1 MAVDPTAPALEI
13 RGMAK
18 AFPGVQALRG
28 VSFAVGSGEVH
39 AVVGENGAGKSTL
52 MKILAGALA
61 PDQGSFL
68 VGGRVM
74 PSFSPEASRRAGVA
88 IIYQEFNLIPHLSV
102 ADNICLGREPG
113 AAGWIDRRGVRAVA
127 RRWLSELE
135 AGVSPEAEVGS
146 LSVANR
152 QLVEIAKA
160 LSLNAGILIMDE
172 PASALSETERERL
185 FGLIGKLKAGGITIL
200 YVSHSLEEVFRLAD
214 RVTVLKDGERVF
226 TRRIADTSPEEVITG
241 MVGRKLDHLF
251 PPRAGEPG
259 EVLLEVRDARSGG
272 EVDGVSFSLRAGE
285 ILGLYGLVGAGRT
298 ELCKALFG
306 ARPLRGEVRLG
317 GKPVRFSSSRAAVRH
332 GLALLTE
339 DRKEE
344 GLIPGLSIRKNLA
357 LPSLRDRQ
365 ILGLVRCDAERR
377 ATAGMAADMRV
388 KCSSV
393 EEEVVSLSGGNQ
405 QKVVIGK
412 WLLSRPRVLICDE
425 PTRGVDIGAR
435 LEIYGRLRELAQK
448 GMGIIMVS
456 SELPEVLGMADRLL
470 VMRKGRISAE
480 LPAAEATEEKVLAAA
495 LGGSAAAGASP
506 ASAAASAVA
515 SSVRALGG
523 QAASRRPAFLAGFT
537 GTGLVV
543 FVTLAALLLAGILT
557 APSFLDSY
565 NLTSNIRAAAALG
578 IVAMGQAMV
587 MISGGV
593 DLSVSSTITL
603 TMILAAGLMA
613 GRPAMILPAVLVCL
627 GAGLV
632 MGLVNALAVV
642 KLKVVPFIATL
653 GVMSVGRGVVL
664 LITHGPVGA
673 VAPSFRLLSRGS
685 VGPVPSALIVAV
697 VVFTTAALI
706 MNRTRYGRH
715 LFALGGGREIA
726 RLAGIRVQRVQLA
739 SYLVSG
745 LCAAAAGLYLASR
758 TGVGDPSVGPGFDL
772 DSIIAVLIGGIP
784 FGGGRGNILG
794 VIAGVLLLTV
804 LGSLVNAWNLQ
815 TWYHQIARAVILLAA
830 ISIIKQKD

>member
-1 MAVDPTAPALEI
+1 MAAEPTAPALEI
-13 RGMAK
+13 RGLAK

-28 VSFAVGSGEVH
+28 VSFTVGGGEVH

-61 PDQGSFL
+61 PDQGTLL

-88 IIYQEFNLIPHLSV
+88 IIYQEFNLIPHLSA

-113 AAGWIDRRGVRAVA
+113 AAGWIDRAGVRAAA

-135 AGVSPEAEVGS
+135 AQVPAEAEVGS

-160 LSLNAGILIMDE
+160 LSLDAGILIMDE

-185 FGLIGKLKAGGITIL
+185 FALIGKLKAGGITIL

-214 RVTVLKDGERVF
+214 WVTVLKDGELVF

-259 EVLLEVRDARSGG
+259 EVLLEVRDARSGT

-306 ARPLRGEVRLG
+306 ARPLSGEVRLG
-317 GKPVRFSSSRAAVRH
+317 GKHVRFSSSRAAVRR

-344 GLIPGLSIRKNLA
+344 GLIPGLSIRQNLA

-365 ILGLVRCDAERR
+365 LLGVVRSAAERR
-377 ATAGMAADMRV
+377 ETAAMAADMRV

-435 LEIYGRLRELAQK
+435 LEIYGRLRELARK
-448 GMGIIMVS
+448 GMGILMVS

-470 VMRKGRISAE
+470 VMRKGRIAAE
-480 LPAAEATEEKVLAAA
+480 LTAAAATEQKVMAAA
-495 LGGSAAAGASP
+495 LGGGAAAAWPESP
-506 ASAAASAVA
+506 TTHAAS
-515 SSVRALGG
+515 RALRA
-523 QAASRRPAFLAGFT
+523 QAGSRRPA
-537 GTGLVV
+537 GTSLVV

-603 TMILAAGLMA
+603 TMILSAGLMA
-613 GRPAMILPAVLVCL
+613 GRGAMILPAVLACL
-627 GAGLV
+627 GAGLL

-673 VAPSFRLLSRGS
+673 IAPSFRLLSRGS
-685 VGPVPSALIVAV
+685 VGPIPSALIVAV
-697 VVFTTAALI
+697 VVFTAATLL

-830 ISIIKQKD
+830 ISIIRQKD

>member
-1 MAVDPTAPALEI
+1 M
-13 RGMAK
+13 
-18 AFPGVQALRG
+18 QALRG
-28 VSFAVGSGEVH
+28 VSLTVARGEVH

-52 MKILAGALA
+52 MKILAGAQS
-61 PDQGSFL
+61 PDRGIL
-68 VGGRVM
+68 RIGGRVM
-74 PSFSPEASRRAGVA
+74 ESFSPEASRRAGIG

-102 ADNICLGREPG
+102 ADNISLGREPG
-113 AAGWIDRRGVRAVA
+113 AAGWIDLKGVRAA
-127 RRWLSELE
+127 AQRWLSEL
-135 AGVSPEAEVGS
+135 AAEVPAAAEVSS

-160 LSLNAGILIMDE
+160 LSLDAGILIMDE

-185 FGLIGKLKAGGITIL
+185 FALIGRLKKRGITIL

-214 RVTVLKDGERVF
+214 RVTVLKDGELVF
-226 TRRIADTSPEEVITG
+226 TRRIPETSPEEVITG

-251 PPRAGEPG
+251 PPSTGVPG
-259 EVLLEVRDARSGG
+259 DVLLEVHDLRSGG
-272 EVDGVSFSLRAGE
+272 EVDGVSFALRSGE
-285 ILGLYGLVGAGRT
+285 ILGVYGLVGAGRT

-306 ARPLRGEVRLG
+306 ARPLSGEVRLG
-317 GKPVRFSSSRAAVRH
+317 GEPARFASPRAAVRR
-332 GLALLTE
+332 GVALLTE

-344 GLIPGLSIRKNLA
+344 GLILGLSIRQNMA

-365 ILGLVRCDAERR
+365 ALGVVRTEAERR
-377 ATAGMAADMRV
+377 ETGAMAAAMRV

-393 EEEVVSLSGGNQ
+393 EEEVFSLSGGNQ

-435 LEIYGRLRELAQK
+435 LEIYGRLRELALQ

-470 VMRKGRISAE
+470 VMRKGRIAAE
-480 LPAAEATEEKVLAAA
+480 LPAAEATEEKVMAAA
-495 LGGSAAAGASP
+495 LGGGIGAREAAEGAASTSSRGAISSTAAAP
-506 ASAAASAVA
+506 EAARV
-515 SSVRALGG
+515 
-523 QAASRRPAFLAGFT
+523 RRPGFLSGFART
-537 GTGLVV
+537 DLVV
-543 FVTLAALLLAGILT
+543 FFTLAALLLAGIIT
-557 APSFLDSY
+557 APSFLDAY

-578 IVAMGQAMV
+578 IVAMGQAIV

-603 TMILAAGLMA
+603 TMILSAGMMA
-613 GRPAMILPAVLVCL
+613 GRATMILPAVLACL
-627 GAGLV
+627 GVGLV
-632 MGLVNALAVV
+632 VGLANGLAVV
-642 KLKVVPFIATL
+642 KLKIAPFIATL
-653 GVMSVGRGVVL
+653 GMLSIGRGVVL
-664 LITHGPVGA
+664 IITHGPVGA
-673 VAPSFRLLSRGS
+673 IAPAFRGLSRGS
-685 VGPVPSALIVAV
+685 VGPIPSALIVGV
-697 VVFTTAALI
+697 VVFTAAALV

-715 LFALGGGREIA
+715 LFALGGGREVA
-726 RLAGIRVQRVQLA
+726 RLAGIRVSRVEIT
-739 SYLVSG
+739 SYLMSG

-794 VIAGVLLLTV
+794 VIAGVLLITV

-815 TWYHQIARAVILLAA
+815 TWYHQITRALILLAA